1 MILTAVVERVWPN
14 RLLVIDRSNFQN
26 VIVNTNQTRCFMVG
40 DIVSILY
47 NGEMTR
53 SIPPQIFAIRIW
65 RLFPRRNCR

>member
-14 RLLVIDRSNFQN
+14 RLLVRDRSNFQN

-47 NGEMTR
+47 NGVMTR
-53 SIPPQIFAIRIW
+53 NIPPQIFAIRIR

>member
-1 MILTAVVERVWPN
+1 MTLTAVVERVWPN

-47 NGEMTR
+47 NGVMTR
-53 SIPPQIFAIRIW
+53 SIPPQIFAFRIW
-65 RLFPRRNCR
+65 RLFPRRNCL

>member
-14 RLLVIDRSNFQN
+14 RLLVRDRSNFQN

-47 NGEMTR
+47 NGVMTR
-53 SIPPQIFAIRIW
+53 SIPPQIFAIRIR